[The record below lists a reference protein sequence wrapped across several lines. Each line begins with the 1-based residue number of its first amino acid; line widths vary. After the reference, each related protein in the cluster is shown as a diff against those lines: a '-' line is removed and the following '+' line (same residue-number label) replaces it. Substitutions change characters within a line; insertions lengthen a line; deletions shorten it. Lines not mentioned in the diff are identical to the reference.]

1 MLRNLIIAA
10 GIILVL
16 VGLFWPVISKIPLF
30 RLPGDIVINKPG
42 TKIYIPITS
51 MIILS
56 LLLTLLFKLFRH

>member
-10 GIILVL
+10 GIILVI
-16 VGLFWPVISKIPLF
+16 VGIFWPVISKIPLF

-51 MIILS
+51 MIVLS
-56 LLLTLLFKLFRH
+56 LLLSLLIRLLKH